1 MSISMFLKKLRHD
14 YFLRKKEYY
23 YELYKKELK
32 KELKKEETSSRTTYN
47 IDGKEV
53 TITNYTEHV
62 PFFIRREDTPSFKTV
77 YYNRYLYYSNKLLK
91 HQI

>member
-32 KELKKEETSSRTTYN
+32 KEETFSRTTYN

-53 TITNYTEHV
+53 TVTNYTEHV
-62 PFFIRREDTPSFKTV
+62 PFFIRRDNTTLSFKSI